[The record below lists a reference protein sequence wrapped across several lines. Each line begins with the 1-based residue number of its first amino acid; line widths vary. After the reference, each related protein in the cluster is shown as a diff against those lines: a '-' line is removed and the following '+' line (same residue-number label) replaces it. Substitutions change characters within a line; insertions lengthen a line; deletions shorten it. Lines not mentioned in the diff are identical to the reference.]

1 MEQRSL
7 TDSQREELASL
18 LADEFGHGPQD
29 GPSLEVVRTL
39 KESPHE
45 VTQLVRVVDTVGIAA
60 QVGPRADDARG
71 LDRTCAPGQ
80 RCVLK
85 RIRGDAGL
93 GGAYAA
99 LQQAQQA
106 GHRLGHLPRVLGRW
120 RGSDGWQCVLLEYVD
135 GQTLADYVGERTASL
150 ELAARVFPALCDA
163 VIELH
168 EGLPHPLVH
177 RDLKPSNVIVDP
189 RCGRVVIIDLGIA
202 REHHEGVQT
211 DTAHFGTRGY
221 APPDQ
226 FGFGQ
231 TDTRTDVYALG
242 MLLRFCLTG
251 REPAQAGQG
260 VDATTPPHAQAA
272 CGHRRSEAA
281 VGRVIERACAFDPA
295 ARYQSVR
302 ELRGAFVRAIGPGL
316 ARMASA
322 EGLVEAR
329 PESPEGADRPRG
341 AGGVPTWLGRAW
353 NVLLV
358 LAMLF
363 MLLAVTEST
372 FGDIPALEG
381 YPTWFRAISYF
392 GLVYLNLCS
401 LACLALDKR
410 RLARRLPFLDPRAAR
425 ARHRAMLVVLGVTVL
440 TFLLGSM
447 VAMTQMGMLTE

>member
-7 TDSQREELASL
+7 TDSQREVLA
-18 LADEFGHGPQD
+18 
-29 GPSLEVVRTL
+29 
-39 KESPHE
+39 
-45 VTQLVRVVDTVGIAA
+45 
-60 QVGPRADDARG
+60 
-71 LDRTCAPGQ
+71 
-80 RCVLK
+80 
-85 RIRGDAGL
+85 
-93 GGAYAA
+93 
-99 LQQAQQA
+99 
-106 GHRLGHLPRVLGRW
+106 
-120 RGSDGWQCVLLEYVD
+120 
-135 GQTLADYVGERTASL
+135 
-150 ELAARVFPALCDA
+150 ALCDA

-189 RCGRVVIIDLGIA
+189 GRGRVVIIDLGIA
-202 REHHEGVQT
+202 REHHEGAQT

-221 APPDQ
+221 APPEQ

-231 TDTRTDVYALG
+231 TDARTDVYALG

-302 ELRGAFVRAIGPGL
+302 ELRGAFVRAVGPGL

-322 EGLVEAR
+322 EGLVDAQ
-329 PESPEGADRPRG
+329 PEGPEGADRPRG

-410 RLARRLPFLDPRAAR
+410 RLARRLPFLGPHAAR

-440 TFLLGSM
+440 AFLLGFM
-447 VAMTQMGMLTE
+447 VAMAQMGMLTE